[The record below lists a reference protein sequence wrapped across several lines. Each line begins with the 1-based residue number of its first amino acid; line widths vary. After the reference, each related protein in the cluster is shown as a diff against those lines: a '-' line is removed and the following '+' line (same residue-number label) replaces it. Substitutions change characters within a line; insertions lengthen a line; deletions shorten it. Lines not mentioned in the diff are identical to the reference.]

1 MTKLLRRLTAKKYP
15 DWTDPAARAA
25 FGRLSGLVGIACNLL
40 LFAAKLTVGTLS
52 GSVSITA
59 DAVNNLSD
67 ASGSVV
73 TLLGF
78 RMAAKPADEEHP
90 YGHARVEY
98 LAGLIVSALILVI
111 GLELA
116 KTSVG
121 KILHPEAVRFS
132 AALAAVLVLSILV
145 KLWMAAFNRSLGKE
159 IGSTTLLA
167 AAADSRN
174 DVIATAAV
182 LLSCVVGALTGAKI
196 DGYMGLLVA
205 LFILWSGIGIAKD
218 TLDPLLGAAP
228 DPELAG
234 TIRKDL
240 LAEPLVLGVHDLMIH
255 DYGPGR
261 KFASVHAEIDA
272 REDVLEAHEA
282 LDELERAC
290 MRDHRVHL
298 TIHYDPVV
306 TDDAVLN
313 RMQRKVRGILAELDP
328 RLTVHDFRMVCGKRH
343 TNLIFDVVV
352 PYDLKPR
359 LEAIRQETARRVQ
372 AGEETRYH
380 TIINFDDGAFNQ
392 E

>member
-1 MTKLLRRLTAKKYP
+1 MTEFLLSHFVKGYP
-15 DWTDPAARAA
+15 EVNDPQVRARCGNLA
-25 FGRLSGLVGIACNLL
+25 GLVGICCNLL
-40 LFAAKLTVGTLS
+40 LSAGKFLAGLLT
-52 GSVSITA
+52 GSVAISA

-67 ASGSVV
+67 ASSSII

-78 RMAAKPADEEHP
+78 RLAARPADDEHP
-90 YGHARVEY
+90 YGHGRTEY
-98 LAGLIVSALILVI
+98 LSGLAVSVMILLI
-111 GLELA
+111 GAELA
-116 KTSVG
+116 KTSIQ
-121 KILHPEAVRFS
+121 KILSPEPITTGMAS
-132 AALAAVLVLSILV
+132 ILILAASILV
-145 KLWMAAFNRSLGKE
+145 KFWMAAFNRHVGRIIRSA
-159 IGSTTLLA
+159 TLEA
-167 AAADSRN
+167 TAADSRN

-182 LLSCVVGALTGAKI
+182 LLSCVVGAMTGAKI

-205 LFILWSGIGIAKD
+205 LFILWSGICIAND